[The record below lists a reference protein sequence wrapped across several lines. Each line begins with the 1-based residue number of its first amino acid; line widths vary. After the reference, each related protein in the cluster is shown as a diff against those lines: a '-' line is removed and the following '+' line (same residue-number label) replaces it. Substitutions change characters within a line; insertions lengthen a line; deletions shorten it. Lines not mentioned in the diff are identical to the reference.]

1 MRRYISMLLVA
12 VVILSSTM
20 VLDIQ
25 AETLVSVNVEGK
37 NIEFPDVKPFIDD
50 NNRTLVPVRFVSEAL
65 GADVKWNGNLR
76 QVTVTYN
83 NKVIKLVIDQKTIT
97 VDNQAQEM
105 DTKAILKESRTFV
118 PLRFVSEAMG
128 ADVEWDGANRTVVIK
143 LKSKIIN
150 ELKNLTRQ
158 QIIDELREYPYITL
172 TINDN
177 FFRDYGWLLRKKGSL
192 LEDYMNKGKDYMET
206 FYNVDYRTYD
216 KESYKNNL
224 KRFFLSS
231 VKLLSDDDE
240 IRTSEGH
247 IDYWIKMIE
256 EKQIAIETE
265 FITDETLLYSNGD
278 TMVRGRML
286 YKVLS
291 CNDMDFLKNYTR
303 YGDVELNKE
312 YTCVV
317 EVELAN
323 MLKSACEDW
332 ETDGLLV
339 YKEHLITGIYEISND

>member
-1 MRRYISMLLVA
+1 MRRLMSLVVA
-12 VVILSSTM
+12 IVLLSSTV
-20 VLDIQ
+20 VLNIQ

-97 VDNQAQEM
+97 VDNQTQEM

-150 ELKNLTRQ
+150 ELKNLTKQ
-158 QIIDELREYPYITL
+158 QIVDELREYPYITH
-172 TINDN
+172 TRNDN
-177 FFRDYGWLLRKKGSL
+177 FFKDYEWLLSKKGSL
-192 LEDYMNKGKDYMET
+192 VEDYMNIGKDYMET

-216 KESYKNNL
+216 KENYKNNL

-231 VKLLSDDDE
+231 ANWYADDDE

-265 FITDETLLYSNGD
+265 FITDKTLLYSNGD
-278 TMVRGRML
+278 TMVRGRMI

-317 EVELAN
+317 DVELAN
-323 MLKSACEDW
+323 MLNSAYEDW
-332 ETDGLLV
+332 ETGELEVFD
-339 YKEHLITGIYEISND
+339 EHFITGIYEISND